1 MSEKIYQMV
10 TDRILSLLEQGTI
23 PWNRPWSGSASKEHP
38 MNLESQREYRGMNV
52 FLLSAMGFSSRYW
65 LSFKQAKE
73 RGGHVRKGERST
85 PVIFWKR
92 LAVADKETGDPKEIP
107 MIRYYSVFNL
117 DQIEGIK
124 PPDALEPVVNEFNP
138 IERAEAIIAGMPN
151 PPMIIH
157 SEPRA
162 YYRPAADTV
171 NLPKPELFAKP
182 EHYYSTAFHELAHST
197 GHETRLKR
205 RPSAVLRFFGD
216 KEYSREEL
224 VAEMGA
230 AFLSAEAGIEQAVI
244 ENQAA
249 YLQSW
254 ISVLKG
260 SPKLVVQAA
269 SAAQAAADFILNR
282 QSTKEVE
289 CGNPLSKT

>member
-10 TDRILSLLEQGTI
+10 TDRIIALLEQGTI
-23 PWNRPWSGSASKEHP
+23 PWNRPWSGGASFERP
-38 MNLESQREYRGMNV
+38 MNLESQREYRGINV
-52 FLLSAMGFSSRYW
+52 FLLSAMGYSSRYW

-73 RGGHVRKGERST
+73 RGGHVRRGERST
-85 PVIFWKR
+85 PVIFWKPLEIEDR
-92 LAVADKETGDPKEIP
+92 ETGEPKEIP
-107 MIRYYSVFNL
+107 LLRYYSVFNL
-117 DQIEGIK
+117 DQIEAIDA
-124 PPDALEPVVNEFNP
+124 PDAPELVVSEFST
-138 IERAEAIIAGMPN
+138 IERAEKIIAGMPT
-151 PPMIIH
+151 PPVIIH

-162 YYRPAADTV
+162 FYRPLTDTV
-171 NLPKPELFAKP
+171 NLPKPDLFEQA

-205 RPSAVLRFFGD
+205 RPSTVLRFFGD
-216 KEYSREEL
+216 REYSMEEL

-230 AFLSAEAGIEQAVI
+230 AFLSAEAQIEQAVI

-254 ISVLKG
+254 VSVLKG

-269 SAAQAAADFILNR
+269 SAAQAAADYILGR
-282 QSTKEVE
+282 KQPEA
-289 CGNPLSKT
+289 

>member
-1 MSEKIYQMV
+1 MSQKVYEMV
-10 TDRILSLLEQGTI
+10 TDRIVALLEQGTI
-23 PWNRPWSGSASKEHP
+23 PWNRPWSGGASFERP
-38 MNLESQREYRGMNV
+38 MNLESQREYRGVNV

-92 LAVADKETGDPKEIP
+92 LEVADKETGEPKEIP
-107 MIRYYSVFNL
+107 MIRYYRVFNL
-117 DQIEGIK
+117 DQIKGVTA
-124 PPDALEPVVNEFNP
+124 PDAPEPVVNEFNP
-138 IERAEAIIAGMPN
+138 IERAEAIIAGMPC
-151 PPMIIH
+151 PPVIIH

-162 YYRPAADTV
+162 YYRPSADTV
-171 NLPKPELFAKP
+171 NLPRPELFAKP
-182 EHYYSTAFHELAHST
+182 EHYYSLAYHELTHST

-205 RPSAVLRFFGD
+205 RPSTVLRHFGD
-216 KEYSREEL
+216 REYSHEEL

-230 AFLSAEAGIEQAVI
+230 AFLSSEAGIEQAVI

-282 QSTKEVE
+282 KSTKEVE
-289 CGNPLSKT
+289 C